1 MLQNIFIVMV
11 SMAVVAGCTS
21 GKPRGLGMQDGK
33 LLPCP
38 STPNCVSSQSRNS
51 THFVSPLRFEG
62 TAAEAKKGLISVV
75 TSMKRTRMVSEKK
88 NYLHMEYRSAFF
100 RFVDDVEFLIDNKN
114 KLIHIRSAS
123 RVGYSDLGVNRRRA
137 EKIRKRFNEFR

>member
-1 MLQNIFIVMV
+1 MV

-21 GKPRGLGMQDGK
+21 GKPRCLGMQDGK

-38 STPNCVSSQSRNS
+38 STPNCVSSQNRNS
-51 THFVSPLRFEG
+51 THFVEPLRFKG
-62 TAAEAKKGLISVV
+62 PAAEAIKGLISVV